1 MKVTPR
7 AVQTQTGLT

>member
-1 MKVTPR
+1 MKLTPR